1 MATKDSVQA
10 FNETVRPFFEHKNAY
25 TAEKGF
31 TGERT
36 AEGLPQTE
44 QRQKIIEGRE
54 AIKKVTDVPMAVLG
68 SAWNIP
74 FGNTGWRYG
83 KDNWILQSKSDKEL
97 RKMELQNAKNYR
109 ERRDRVRDDI
119 LEIGYAAR
127 DKYLKTGDSKFLDL
141 AVQATNDLLS
151 NEGLTPEN
159 DYVVL
164 TPEVMDMRDGIG
176 LFTNNPNP
184 YPAVEASMYIGG
196 GIAGSVKGEKLVR
209 DKFLKGAAKS
219 FAKSKGNWFARSV
232 GAVLGG
238 ATAVGVADYGYEG
251 MLDIMDRAGKAKG
264 YMRDP
269 NQQASLVDAAL
280 ASIVPDALTFGSEGI
295 NRPAQMDRLKN
306 ATSAAIWDAALT
318 SGFFALRPAYYG
330 LRKTVGA
337 YPFGMF
343 RQKPSKAPGIVTGQ
357 EILEGEQRILER
369 WMPSQTELDTLAT
382 RGLKQPKEQ
391 LSYNM
396 PLGLG
401 NFLFRLSNS
410 KAFNWLGPRD
420 PIKPGTN
427 EWFPEATEIGGTMV
441 ARTSVGGPLGGK
453 VASMLSPAPIF
464 GISIKNNMA
473 KQSDFYIDGVMRK
486 MIGAFA
492 PYAHLDEMIDDF
504 SFLASKGYRGF
515 VAHAKK
521 LEDDFV
527 KSAEGMGKGF
537 SDENLVNVAK
547 QTLREYQQK
556 LQLDPQGNIIPSQ
569 VRQKLIT
576 FLENQI
582 IKPVGEGRQF
592 SLRDVYQMKG
602 LREQLDDLLKPLK
615 DKTLA
620 ETSYADDIS
629 RLMKAWE
636 NDVASIERMGYPD
649 VAKAFDAYDKFVS
662 SGLLLYGTNVG
673 KAAAG
678 GEVMKRGFGVVLNE
692 STTRGSHSLWDVV
705 IKSARAGNPNSKA
718 EIQALKRIVGDRGYV
733 NGLGLYIRDSFDKA
747 IKDKEGVQFF
757 DAASFRD
764 ALGIGTTGSL
774 NRLMKEALP
783 GPTTNK
789 LKIFDP
795 ATGIYKEFDD
805 EVFETGVGKG
815 LKDILGEEVPE
826 GFIKTEG
833 RRLPTLEELDDLT
846 KVLEKLF
853 ENGVPSGAKF
863 MMRRATMAGTR
874 GAARSLLPSTAIGKG
889 GAEAAGIIGIGP
901 MMASVAA
908 FLVNYGGKILTNP
921 VSIRVLK
928 NLTDVNLPS
937 TIRQANFARL
947 VRMYPEEFAAF
958 DADLAEMEQIQ
969 KEYNKNAKINTQLK
983 STKQSFVE
991 GATDILKQGAE
1002 TAGELPGM
1010 IYNSPLNPSIKD
1022 LIPNA
1027 PQQAPSQFAP
1037 EAADATPSAYDSASA
1052 GRVINQNPNFNPAA
1066 AGALYTGNTDAAL
1079 AAQYGGTQY
1088 AAGGGLM
1095 ELNPVMN
1102 NQGKFVKPQMGMND
1116 NPFAGR
1122 GIGSLS

>member
-44 QRQKIIEGRE
+44 QREKILAGRE

-97 RKMELQNAKNYR
+97 RKMELQNAKLYR

-127 DKYLKTGDSKFLDL
+127 DKYLKTGDGKFLDL

-164 TPEVMDMRDGIG
+164 TPEVQDMRDGIG

-306 ATSAAIWDAALT
+306 ATSAAIWDAGLT
-318 SGFFALRPAYYG
+318 AGFFALRPAYYG

-441 ARTSVGGPLGGK
+441 SRTSVGGPLGGK

-556 LQLDPQGNIIPSQ
+556 LQLDPSGEIIPSQ

-582 IKPVGEGRQF
+582 LKPVGEGRAF

-795 ATGIYKEFDD
+795 ATGIYKEFND

-815 LKDILGEEVPE
+815 LRDILGEEVPE
-826 GFIKTEG
+826 GFIRTEG
-833 RRLPTLEELDDLT
+833 RRLPTLDELDDLT

-969 KEYNKNAKINTQLK
+969 KEYNKNAKINTQMK

-991 GATDILKQGAE
+991 GATDILKKGAE

-1022 LIPNA
+1022 VIPSA
-1027 PQQAPSQFAP
+1027 PQQAPTQFAP
-1037 EAADATPSAYDSASA
+1037 EAADASVTGYDSASA
-1052 GRVINQNPNFNPAA
+1052 GRVINQNQNFNPAA
-1066 AGALYTGNTDAAL
+1066 AGALYTGNTDAAI

-1122 GIGSLS
+1122 GIGSLT